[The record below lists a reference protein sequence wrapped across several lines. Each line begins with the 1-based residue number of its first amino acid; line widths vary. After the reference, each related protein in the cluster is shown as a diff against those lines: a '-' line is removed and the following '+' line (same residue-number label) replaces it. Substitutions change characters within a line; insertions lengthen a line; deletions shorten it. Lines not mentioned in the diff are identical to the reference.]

1 MAKPGKEAEIWLTA
15 TQVSKDVVT
24 LFREGD
30 LVDSVSD
37 VASFQQV
44 AGVFTGLSAIRKPF
58 NVVEQPVNHIRTWE
72 QRWCF
77 SVVSLKICILSTCAK
92 GFLSFVQA
100 DEITN
105 KFS

>member
-1 MAKPGKEAEIWLTA
+1 MSKPCEEAEIWLTA

-37 VASFQQV
+37 VAGLQQV
-44 AGVFTGLSAIRKPF
+44 AGVFTGFSAVGKPF

-72 QRWCF
+72 QRRQF
-77 SVVSLKICILSTCAK
+77 S
-92 GFLSFVQA
+92 FFR
-100 DEITN
+100 
-105 KFS
+105 